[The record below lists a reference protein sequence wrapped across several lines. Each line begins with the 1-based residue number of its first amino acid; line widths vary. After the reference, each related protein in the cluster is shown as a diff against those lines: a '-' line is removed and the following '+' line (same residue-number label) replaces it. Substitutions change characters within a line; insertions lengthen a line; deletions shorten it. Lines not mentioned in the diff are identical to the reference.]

1 MVDNIYTLIK
11 SKKMLYPRLEKSLFN
26 SYYSLS
32 ELGDFN
38 PYSPVILCPF
48 HDDRNKPSAKFYQD
62 DEDGIQK
69 IWCFVCRKQYTA
81 YDYVKLILHQ
91 DPILMLTK
99 EIPEQ
104 ELILAVND
112 YIANAGKLEMRKS
125 KIDDEV
131 IKTMNEKDFI
141 KYICM
146 GDYNIDSIQVK

>member
-1 MVDNIYTLIK
+1 MNQAYQLIK
-11 SKKMLYPRLEKSLFN
+11 SKAQLYPKLEMTLVN

-32 ELGDFN
+32 EFLDLSSWGSI
-38 PYSPVILCPF
+38 YCPF
-48 HDDRNKPSAKFYQD
+48 HDDTSGGKPSAKFYKD
-62 DEDGIQK
+62 DEDGIEK
-69 IWCFVCRKQYTA
+69 IWCFSERKMFMAWHYI
-81 YDYVKLILHQ
+81 KLILHQ

-112 YIANAGKLEMRKS
+112 YITNAGKLEMRKS
-125 KIDDEV
+125 KIDDET

-146 GDYNIDSIQVK
+146 GDYNDK

>member
-1 MVDNIYTLIK
+1 MNTAYQLINE
-11 SKKMLYPRLEKSLFN
+11 KKLLYPKLTKALVN
-26 SYYSLS
+26 SYYALTDFI
-32 ELGDFN
+32 ELHEFGSCF
-38 PYSPVILCPF
+38 CPF
-48 HDDRNKPSAKFYQD
+48 HDDTSGGKPSAKFYKD
-62 DEDGIQK
+62 DEDGIEK
-69 IWCFVCRKQYTA
+69 LWCFSERKMFTA
-81 YDYVKLILHQ
+81 FEAIKLILHQ